1 MDGAR
6 MDEIAAFLAVVEAKS
21 FTGAGR
27 ILGRDASI
35 ISRRVNA
42 LETRLGIRLLERS
55 TRKVAPTAAGSRL
68 SERMRSALSTM
79 REAEAEA
86 TQTGGTP
93 TGVLRLA
100 APATFGRLWIA
111 PMLPEFL
118 RAYPSVSV
126 DVEYSDRY
134 VDLVAEGFD
143 VAIRLGELEDNQ
155 LVAKKLAT
163 HRRLICATPS
173 YLATH
178 GTPRTP
184 NELTKHACLAFSLL
198 AGHPEWRFRQG
209 NRVSAVRVTGPLT
222 ADDAQ
227 SLVTAALA
235 GLGIVMCS
243 DWLAAHKRSAGLVP
257 ILTDWSVEGEGNVHL
272 VRPSARF
279 TAGKTRS
286 FVDWI
291 SEKLKQP
298 PWMSPDRHASS

>member
-6 MDEIAAFLAVVEAKS
+6 MDEIAAFLAVLEARS

-27 ILGRDASI
+27 TIGRDASI
-35 ISRRVNA
+35 LSRRVNA
-42 LETRLGIRLLERS
+42 LEARLGIRLLERS

-79 REAEAEA
+79 REAEVEA
-86 TQTGGTP
+86 SQTGGVA

-100 APATFGRLWIA
+100 VPATFGRLWIA
-111 PMLPEFL
+111 PMLPEFV
-118 RAYPSVSV
+118 RAYPGVSI

-143 VAIRLGELEDNQ
+143 IAIRLGELEDNQ
-155 LVAKKLAT
+155 LVARKLTT
-163 HRRLICATPS
+163 HRRLIYAAPS
-173 YLATH
+173 YLATR
-178 GTPRTP
+178 GTPQTP
-184 NELTKHACLAFSLL
+184 EDLANHACLSFSRL
-198 AGHPEWRFRQG
+198 AGHPEWRFRRG
-209 NRVSAVRVTGPLT
+209 KHIAVVRVSGPLT

-235 GLGIVMCS
+235 GAGIVMCS
-243 DWLAAHKRSAGLVP
+243 DWLAAHERSTGLVP
-257 ILTDWSVEGEGNVHL
+257 ILTNWSVEGEGNIYL

-279 TAGKTRS
+279 TAAKTRS

-291 SEKLKQP
+291 SDKLKQP
-298 PWMSPDRHASS
+298 PWKSPGELAAS

>member
-6 MDEIAAFLAVVEAKS
+6 MDEIAAFLAVVKAKS

-55 TRKVAPTAAGSRL
+55 TRKVAPTAAGFRL

-86 TQTGGTP
+86 THTGGTP

-100 APATFGRLWIA
+100 VPATFGRLRIA
-111 PMLPEFL
+111 PMLPDFL
-118 RAYPSVSV
+118 KAYHSIS
-126 DVEYSDRY
+126 
-134 VDLVAEGFD
+134 FD

-155 LVAKKLAT
+155 LVVKKLAT

-173 YLATH
+173 YLETH

-184 NELTKHACLAFSLL
+184 HELTKHACLTFSLL
-198 AGHPEWRFRQG
+198 AGHPEWRFRQRS
-209 NRVSAVRVTGPLT
+209 RVSAVRVAGPLT

-243 DWLAAHKRSAGLVP
+243 DWLAAHERSAGLVP

-272 VRPSARF
+272 IRPSARF
-279 TAGKTRS
+279 TAAKTRS

-298 PWMSPDRHASS
+298 PWISPDRHAS

>member
-6 MDEIAAFLAVVEAKS
+6 MDEIAAFLAVVEARS

-35 ISRRVNA
+35 VSRRINA
-42 LETRLGIRLLERS
+42 LEARLGIRLLERS
-55 TRKVAPTAAGSRL
+55 TRKVAPTAAGFRL
-68 SERMRSALSTM
+68 SERMRLALSTM
-79 REAEAEA
+79 REAEVEA
-86 TQTGGTP
+86 SQTGGVAS
-93 TGVLRLA
+93 GVLRLA
-100 APATFGRLWIA
+100 VPATFGRLWVA

-118 RAYPSVSV
+118 RAYPNVSV
-126 DVEYSDRY
+126 DVEYSDRF

-143 VAIRLGELEDNQ
+143 VAIRLGELKDNQ
-155 LVAKKLAT
+155 FVAKKLAT
-163 HRRLICATPS
+163 HRRLICAAPS

-184 NELTKHACLAFSLL
+184 NDLANHACLSFSRL

-209 NRVSAVRVTGPLT
+209 DRVSAVHVSGPLT

-235 GLGIVMCS
+235 GVGIVMCS
-243 DWLAAHKRSAGLVP
+243 DWLAAHERSSGLVP

-279 TAGKTRS
+279 TAAKTRS

-291 SEKLKQP
+291 SDKLKQP
-298 PWMSPDRHASS
+298 PWKSPELTAS